1 MGGDSSGWSL
11 SVWLWN
17 GKDQARQGQAPRPEN
32 GAKVGAK
39 ASPGLA
45 GSQEGHGIMAETQV
59 SLSSWKRC

>member
-11 SVWLWN
+11 SVWLWD
-17 GKDQARQGQAPRPEN
+17 GKDQGRLGRAPRPEN

-45 GSQEGHGIMAETQV
+45 GSQEG
-59 SLSSWKRC
+59 